1 MSAQKKV
8 VIEYT
13 DIKAELE
20 EVAIALESFKDK
32 ESTNIPRKLKS
43 DITKLIK
50 HIDQFTKYQ

>member
-1 MSAQKKV
+1 MSAKRKV

-13 DIKAELE
+13 DIRAELE

-43 DITKLIK
+43 DINKLIK
-50 HIDQFTKYQ
+50 HIDQFTKNQ

>member
-1 MSAQKKV
+1 MNTKKKV
-8 VIEYT
+8 VVEYS

-20 EVAIALESFKDK
+20 EVAVALESFKEK

-50 HIDQFTKYQ
+50 HIDQFTQNQ